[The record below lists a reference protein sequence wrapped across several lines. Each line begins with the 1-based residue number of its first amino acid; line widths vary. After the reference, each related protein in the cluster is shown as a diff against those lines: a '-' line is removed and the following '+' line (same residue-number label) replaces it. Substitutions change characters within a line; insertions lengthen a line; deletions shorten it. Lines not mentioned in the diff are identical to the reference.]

1 MKRKLIGISLT
12 ILALIMLGLGSM
24 WYYMQT
30 KAFMETAGQELTKAA
45 SDALGVQI
53 SVSDV
58 ELKSINAIEL
68 HNVAVYDKQAE
79 CLLRADTALINYR
92 LLAALTAPAEA
103 VKEVVVENAAANI
116 IKRTDGSWNYE
127 DLMSDSASNQ
137 AFHSRI
143 KVKNSTVNVSKD
155 GKVISFS
162 DVNGKVDF
170 ADYPL
175 AKFEVTAGNAG
186 AQFEAAGTVRAER
199 QIVNIKAG
207 NVDLTNYMTWLPE
220 GIMPENTNF
229 TNGVIKA
236 ASLHV
241 LRDGS
246 KLSYSGDADFV
257 DGKVT
262 VEQTV
267 VDNIAGHINFTD
279 AEALLNV
286 SAEANQQKVNVHGKI
301 SLADGS
307 PYLNLTVTATDF
319 DIAKVLTNIPYQ
331 GAVNFSANITGS
343 ISDPLIDGNI
353 KIAAGKLQGISFS
366 NVSANL
372 RYQNEH
378 IFAQDLQADIFSGH
392 VAGEAVI
399 NTRDFSYTAH
409 IKAGDI
415 DIAAMKT
422 ALSLE
427 GMTALAGKVS
437 ADVGFSGKG
446 LDLTALQI
454 YGSLAAGP
462 ASYENLP
469 IHALNASFYLADS
482 DLIIDYASLDL
493 PNHSSLGIEGSV
505 NNLWSNPDLKLAFY
519 GSHVD
524 LALIREII
532 PRADMTGLA
541 DFKGTVAGSASN
553 PQVELKFSGLK
564 GNLFKQPFDSLQ
576 LTASGSLDGIGI
588 DSFLMEKD
596 GRETWRAA
604 GSVGF
609 TGERKVNLQLDT
621 MGARMEDIA
630 ALIAPDQPITG
641 NVDNII
647 KLTGSLDNPKAV
659 GYIHFYQGSYHGV
672 LLSGMD
678 GDYFLDNG
686 LLRLQDFHAYSP
698 MIDMVL
704 NGTIDSTQNLDM
716 EIVASDIDLKRIE
729 HKLPYEVSGHGTFN
743 GKITGKLNSPEFHG
757 VLDAVGIVMNGQNI
771 DRLHGMVDY
780 KNNIFT
786 VDRFGFTQNDGS
798 YDFSLSWNTDNQAL
812 CGNVVVQ
819 NADINAVA
827 ALLNQKN
834 DALKGRLTSGV
845 EITGTLDNPAA
856 VIKGNIAKGSVA
868 GYDVHDVKLDLQLLN
883 HVIYLTELS
892 GSQGEQGFFEASGVV
907 PINGQIKAK
916 LVANDIEAGMFTHL
930 AGIETK
936 VTGTAAIEAV
946 FGGYTDNPAADLKI
960 TAKNGGIQGSTFDS
974 FTGDMHL
981 KNGLI
986 KVNTLQ
992 AAKQVGEKNC
1002 RINVDGIVP
1011 LQAITADKNTKLN
1024 DYEQIQLNVALD
1036 QADLSLLPTLSQ
1048 HIDWALGA
1056 MEGNIKIRGTVAHP
1070 LIDGS
1075 IVIPDG
1081 SMKIKELEKPI
1092 TNMSSQVLFAG
1103 SKVTVKEFS
1112 GKMGDGDYNLSGFLE
1127 FEGLSPKHYDFSF
1140 TSNKLDI
1147 QSAFFRGPLNASLHV
1162 FDTDFYGRHWPKL
1175 IGQIDIEDALI
1186 SVPSIPDSE
1195 GELPEVLLDM
1205 QVNVNNKVH
1214 AYSPYL
1220 YDLYLTGKVHAGGI
1234 TSHPKMS
1241 GDLQVKRG
1249 GTINYL
1255 KTVFKVRE
1263 GAAYFNQVD
1272 SFLPSIDFKAD
1283 TKLSQAKVFLSAQ
1296 GPLGAMDL
1304 KLSSTPEMSQTQIIQ
1319 LLTLRDAY
1327 KNGQTNLNTGD
1338 LLAVGLQMSFLSEI
1352 EDVMRNFFYLDKFV
1366 LSRGD
1371 GSAFD
1376 HHTAETD
1383 DNKYDFNVEMGKYIS
1398 DKVMM
1403 KYTRGL
1409 GATEI
1414 NRYGLQYDMNDRFGM
1429 TLEREGG
1436 KYIVGLEAR
1445 ATF

>member
-1 MKRKLIGISLT
+1 MKRKLIGINIT
-12 ILALIMLGLGSM
+12 ILALIMLGLGGM

-30 KAFMETAGQELTKAA
+30 KSFMETAGQEITKAA

-58 ELKSINAIEL
+58 ELKSLHAIEL

-79 CLLRADTALINYR
+79 CLVKADNALINYR
-92 LLAALTAPAEA
+92 LLAVLTAPAEA
-103 VKEVVVENAAANI
+103 VKEVVVENAAVSI
-116 IKRTDGSWNYE
+116 IQRADGSWNYE
-127 DLMSDSASNQ
+127 DLMGDSASNQ
-137 AFHSRI
+137 AFYGLI
-143 KVKNSTVNVSKD
+143 KVKNSTVNVSQD
-155 GKVISFS
+155 GKAISFTA
-162 DVNGKVDF
+162 VNGNVDF

-175 AKFEVTAGNAG
+175 AKFAVTADNAG
-186 AQFEAAGTVRAER
+186 ASLEAEGSIRAER

-220 GIMPENTNF
+220 GVMPENINF
-229 TNGVIKA
+229 DQGVIKE

-246 KLSYSGDADFV
+246 KLSYSGEADFAE
-257 DGKVT
+257 GKLT

-279 AEALLNV
+279 TEALVNIN
-286 SAEANQQKVNVHGKI
+286 AEANQQKINAHGKI
-301 SLADGS
+301 SLAAGS
-307 PYLNLTVTATDF
+307 PDLNLTVTATDF

-331 GAVNFSANITGS
+331 GTVNFSANITGS
-343 ISDPLIDGNI
+343 ISDPLIDGNVN
-353 KIAAGKLQGISFS
+353 IAAGELQGISFS
-366 NVSANL
+366 NASVKL
-372 RYQNEH
+372 RYQDNH

-392 VAGEAVI
+392 AAGEAVI
-399 NTRDFSYTAH
+399 NVKDFSYTAH
-409 IKAGDI
+409 IKASDI
-415 DIAAMKT
+415 DIDTVKT
-422 ALSLE
+422 VLPLE
-427 GMTALAGKVS
+427 GAAAFTGKIS

-446 LDLTALQI
+446 LDLKTLQI
-454 YGSLAAGP
+454 YGSLAAEQAG
-462 ASYENLP
+462 YENLP
-469 IHALNASFYLADS
+469 INSLNASFYLADN
-482 DLIIDYASLDL
+482 DLIIDYASLNL

-519 GSHVD
+519 GGHVD
-524 LALIREII
+524 LALIKEII
-532 PRADMTGLA
+532 PEADITGLA
-541 DFKGTVAGSASN
+541 DFKGTVAGNAGN

-564 GNLFKQPFDSLQ
+564 GTLFKQPFDSLR

-604 GSVGF
+604 GSAGF
-609 TGERKVNLQLDT
+609 TGARKVNLQLDT

-647 KLTGSLDNPKAV
+647 KLTGTLDNPKAV

-704 NGTIDSTQNLDM
+704 NGTIDSKQNLDM
-716 EIVASDIDLKRIE
+716 EIAASDIDLKRIE

-743 GKITGKLNSPEFHG
+743 GEITGVLNSPEFHG

-771 DRLHGMVDY
+771 DRLHGIVDY

-798 YDFSLSWNTDNQAL
+798 YDFSLSWNMENQAL
-812 CGNVVVQ
+812 YGNVVVQ

-834 DALKGRLTSGV
+834 DAIKGRLTSGV
-845 EITGTLDNPAA
+845 EITGTLDNPSA
-856 VIKGNIAKGSVA
+856 VIRGNIAKGSVA
-868 GYDVHDVKLDLQLLN
+868 GYDVHAVKLDLQLLN
-883 HVIYLTELS
+883 HTIYLNELS

-907 PINGQIKAK
+907 PLNGALKAK

-936 VTGTAAIEAV
+936 VTGTAAIEAD
-946 FGGYTDNPAADLKI
+946 FGGYTNNPAVDLKI

-974 FTGDMHL
+974 FIGDIHL

-986 KVNTLQ
+986 KINKLQ

-1002 RINVDGIVP
+1002 RVNVDGTIP
-1011 LQAITADKNTKLN
+1011 LQAINADKSTVLN

-1056 MEGNIKIRGTVAHP
+1056 TEGNIKIRGTAAHP
-1070 LIDGS
+1070 LVDGR

-1081 SMKIKELEKPI
+1081 SMKIKEIEKPI
-1092 TNMSSQVLFAG
+1092 TNMRSQIIFMG
-1103 SKVTVKEFS
+1103 RKVTVKEFS
-1112 GKMGDGDYNLSGFLE
+1112 GKMGDGDYNLNGFLE
-1127 FEGLSPKHYDFSF
+1127 FEGLSPKHYNFSF
-1140 TSNKLDI
+1140 TSNKLDL
-1147 QSAFFRGPLNASLHV
+1147 QSEFFCGPLNANLHI
-1162 FDTDFYGRHWPKL
+1162 FDTDFYGRNWPKL
-1175 IGQIDIEDALI
+1175 VGQIDIEDALI
-1186 SVPSIPDSE
+1186 SVPTIPDSE
-1195 GELPEVLLDM
+1195 GKLPDVILDM

-1241 GDLQVKRG
+1241 GSLQVKRG

-1263 GAAYFNQVD
+1263 GIAYFNQVD

-1304 KLSSTPEMSQTQIIQ
+1304 KLSSTPQMSQTQIIQ

-1338 LLAVGLQMSFLSEI
+1338 LLAVGLQMSFLSEV
-1352 EDVMRNFFYLDKFV
+1352 EDVMRNFFYLDQFV
-1366 LSRGD
+1366 LSRGN

-1376 HHTAETD
+1376 NHTAEND

-1398 DKVMM
+1398 DKVML

-1414 NRYGLQYDMNDRFGM
+1414 NRYGMQYDMNDRFGM